1 MLWRLGV
8 RRRPED
14 MPGRTNQQVG
24 SLPASCRMQ
33 SGRTCIALRG
43 GGLSA
48 NSSAKQATQSFP
60 RATGASSRMTIVVT
74 VKINDGIVF
83 ASDSATTFSDQQGA
97 SLTPS
102 LDARRHYSKRSI
114 RIIHCAD
121 DDEVIQ
127 AAK

>member
-1 MLWRLGV
+1 MLWGLGV

-14 MPGRTNQQVG
+14 MPGRTNQQVV

-48 NSSAKQATQSFP
+48 NLLQATQSFP

-74 VKINDGIVF
+74 VKINDGIVLAGQCNDLF
-83 ASDSATTFSDQQGA
+83 RSAGHVSYTIF
-97 SLTPS
+97 
-102 LDARRHYSKRSI
+102 RREATLFKTQHSYHPLR
-114 RIIHCAD
+114 
-121 DDEVIQ
+121 
-127 AAK
+127 